1 MGGEPGSLALYLVLI
16 DPNVNINKMG
26 TLDM

>member
-16 DPNVNINKMG
+16 DPNVNINKIG
-26 TLDM
+26 TLVM